1 MANESTFAIGELL
14 PAIGGR
20 LLHGNPDIRFGNY
33 CIDSRYVD
41 HRTLFVPLMG
51 QSRDG
56 HQFIIDSIG
65 KGAVAC
71 FVRTGHHQIHE
82 ILSWLRSQVQRGFLE
97 FEDVCVIEV
106 RHTLV
111 SLQKMAEWF
120 RRQFDTKVIGITGSV
135 GKTGTKEMLIQ
146 LLSKRFQTVGTEK
159 NFNNEIG
166 VPLALSRINA
176 YTEMTVVEMA
186 MRARGEI
193 SLLSRISHP
202 NIALITNTSGSHVGR
217 LGSFE
222 EVYKAKGEIVDGL
235 VPGGTVV
242 LNRRD
247 ENLFGI
253 LNEISSRKASRDEYE
268 LMFFDAS
275 EAYRNCGIPP
285 FITRND
291 NFELPLDLPEA
302 DVWLEDVELLGI
314 DGSRF
319 MLCTREGK
327 VQVQLQMLGR
337 GAIENLTAAA
347 AAGLSMGLT
356 LEDIAEAAPELLPA
370 PQRLNLFQLGQ
381 DLFLIDDCYNSSPAS
396 VRDSLELLLNIDDS
410 FEKILVIGDML
421 ELGKYETLLHRQCAL
436 TTLNLPLKQV
446 YAIGPRMNAFNE
458 VEGMDDV
465 ELFYIEG
472 RSELEA
478 SMGFRPEDRSF
489 GAPMHGERSNREF
502 GAPMRGGRGAQQNN
516 DTRQRGDTVILDD
529 RAASKLSALLLS
541 AINRNDK
548 PKVVM
553 VKGSRALHLERVVN
567 DLLNGTAV

>member
-1 MANESTFAIGELL
+1 MSKESTFAVGELL

-82 ILSWLRSQVQRGFLE
+82 ILNWLRSQVQRGFLE
-97 FEDVCVIEV
+97 FEDVCIIEV

-146 LLSKRFQTVGTEK
+146 MLSTKLQTVGTEK

-166 VPLALSRINA
+166 VPLALSRINGF
-176 YTEMTVVEMA
+176 TEMTVVEMA

-202 NIALITNTSGSHVGR
+202 NLVIITNTSGSHVGR

-235 VPGGTVV
+235 VSGGYVV

-247 ENLFGI
+247 ENLGGI
-253 LNEISSRKASRDEYE
+253 LREVSARKASPEDYK
-268 LMFFDAS
+268 LVFFDAS

-291 NFELPLDLPEA
+291 NFEDRSELPPA
-302 DVWLEDVELLGI
+302 DVWLKDVELLGL

-319 MLCTREGK
+319 KLCTKDGSVEVR
-327 VQVQLQMLGR
+327 LQMLGR

-347 AAGLSMGLT
+347 TAALHMGLN
-356 LEDIAEAAPELLPA
+356 LQEIADCAPDLLPA
-370 PQRLNLFQLGQ
+370 PQRLNLFQLGR
-381 DLFLIDDCYNSSPAS
+381 DLFLVDDCYNSSPAS
-396 VRDSLELLLNIDDS
+396 VQDSLELLLNIDEKY
-410 FEKILVIGDML
+410 EKILVIGDML
-421 ELGKYETLLHRQCAL
+421 ELGKYETLLHRHCAL
-436 TTLNLPLKQV
+436 TTLNLPLHQV

-458 VEGMDDV
+458 VEGLEDV

-472 RSELEA
+472 HSEIEA
-478 SMGFRPEDRSF
+478 SMGYRPEETRF
-489 GAPMHGERSNREF
+489 GAPMAGGERSSREF
-502 GAPMRGGRGAQQNN
+502 GAPIRPARGQVDN
-516 DTRQRGDTVILDD
+516 RQRGDTVILDD
-529 RAASKLSALLLS
+529 RAASKLSALLLT